1 MSEDSQAVGPQE
13 LTGAAAPGAAGAQ
26 QPADAYGVVELP
38 TEERAIEVP
47 LTEVAAESD
56 SVRVPPAYAAGPS
69 PAFAV
74 HGLCQG
80 YGKREVLHDLGFD
93 VPGNGTTGLLGPNGA
108 GKTTLLRTL
117 VTLLKPRA
125 GELRSGG
132 VAIDSR
138 AAIREFRRKLG
149 YLPQGFS
156 YDEAFS
162 ALDFV
167 SYALWMREYPS
178 ARIADEARNALA
190 RVDLAD
196 RASSRM
202 RELSGGMRQ
211 RVGIAAAIAG
221 EPSLIVLDE
230 PTAGLDPGQRFELRA
245 VLSDVAARSTI
256 ILSTHLIEDLAA
268 IADHLI
274 VLNEGRISYEG
285 TAEMLRAKESLS
297 VEGLEAVYRRLLNG
311 DYAR

>member
-1 MSEDSQAVGPQE
+1 MAEEPQAADVE
-13 LTGAAAPGAAGAQ
+13 GAASVSEGTVPAPA
-26 QPADAYGVVELP
+26 ADA
-38 TEERAIEVP
+38 
-47 LTEVAAESD
+47 D
-56 SVRVPPAYAAGPS
+56 F

-74 HGLCQG
+74 RGLRQG
-80 YGKREVLHDLGFD
+80 YGKREVLHDLSFAI
-93 VPGNGTTGLLGPNGA
+93 PGKGTTGLLGPNGA

-125 GELRSGG
+125 GELLSDG
-132 VAIDSR
+132 VVIDGR
-138 AAIREFRRKLG
+138 ASIREFRRKLG

-156 YDEAFS
+156 YDDAFS

-178 ARIADEARNALA
+178 ARIVDEARSALG

-196 RASSRM
+196 RALSRM

-230 PTAGLDPGQRFELRA
+230 PTAGLDPGQRFELRSL
-245 VLSDVAARSTI
+245 LSVVAKRSTI

-274 VLNEGRISYEG
+274 VLNDGRISYEG
-285 TAEMLRAKESLS
+285 SAEMLREKENQS
-297 VEGLEAVYRRLLNG
+297 VEGLESVYRRLLSG
-311 DYAR
+311 DVAQ

>member
-1 MSEDSQAVGPQE
+1 MSEDSRAAGVRETAGTQ
-13 LTGAAAPGAAGAQ
+13 AAAEAASVSEASSS
-26 QPADAYGVVELP
+26 PVF
-38 TEERAIEVP
+38 
-47 LTEVAAESD
+47 AA
-56 SVRVPPAYAAGPS
+56 R
-69 PAFAV
+69 
-74 HGLCQG
+74 GLRQG
-80 YGKREVLHDLGFD
+80 YGKREVLHDLSFAI
-93 VPGNGTTGLLGPNGA
+93 PGKGTTGLLGPNGA

-125 GELRSGG
+125 GELLSDG
-132 VAIDSR
+132 VVIDGR
-138 AAIREFRRKLG
+138 ASIREFRRKLG

-156 YDEAFS
+156 YDDAFT

-178 ARIADEARNALA
+178 ARIVDEARSALG

-196 RASSRM
+196 RALSRM

-230 PTAGLDPGQRFELRA
+230 PTAGLDPGQRFELRSL
-245 VLSDVAARSTI
+245 LSEVAKRSTI

-274 VLNEGRISYEG
+274 VLNDGRISYEG
-285 TAEMLRAKESLS
+285 SAEMLREKENQS
-297 VEGLEAVYRRLLNG
+297 VEGLESVYRRLLSG
-311 DYAR
+311 DVAQ

>member
-1 MSEDSQAVGPQE
+1 M
-13 LTGAAAPGAAGAQ
+13 
-26 QPADAYGVVELP
+26 
-38 TEERAIEVP
+38 
-47 LTEVAAESD
+47 
-56 SVRVPPAYAAGPS
+56 
-69 PAFAV
+69 

-80 YGKREVLHDLGFD
+80 YGKREVLHDLCFD

-297 VEGLEAVYRRLLNG
+297 VEG
-311 DYAR
+311 

>member
-1 MSEDSQAVGPQE
+1 
-13 LTGAAAPGAAGAQ
+13 
-26 QPADAYGVVELP
+26 
-38 TEERAIEVP
+38 
-47 LTEVAAESD
+47 
-56 SVRVPPAYAAGPS
+56 
-69 PAFAV
+69 
-74 HGLCQG
+74 
-80 YGKREVLHDLGFD
+80 
-93 VPGNGTTGLLGPNGA
+93 LLGPNGA

-125 GELRSGG
+125 GELLSDG
-132 VAIDSR
+132 VVIDGR
-138 AAIREFRRKLG
+138 ASIREFRRKLG

-156 YDEAFS
+156 YDDAFS

-178 ARIADEARNALA
+178 ARIVDEARSALG

-196 RASSRM
+196 RALSRM

-230 PTAGLDPGQRFELRA
+230 PTAGLDPGQRFELRSL
-245 VLSDVAARSTI
+245 LSVVAKRSTI

-274 VLNEGRISYEG
+274 VLNDGRISYEG
-285 TAEMLRAKESLS
+285 SAEMLREKENQS
-297 VEGLEAVYRRLLNG
+297 VEGLESVYRRLLSG
-311 DYAR
+311 DVAQ